1 MELIDYLNGIKN
13 NNRYIIAKAIS
24 LVESTLKKDK
34 KKASE
39 LLDRCINISNK
50 SIRIAIS
57 GNPGV
62 GKSTFIEALGSY
74 LVDKKLRTA
83 IITID
88 PSSTVSGGSI
98 LADKTRMKNLS
109 KNKYAYVRPAASDC
123 ELGGINQNTRDT
135 ISIFEAAGY
144 DVIIIETVGVG
155 QSEIDVHSITD
166 IFLYLT
172 QFENGDVLQF
182 IKKGILEICDF
193 IIINKIDLDLEKSK
207 SLKFLIENNLKL
219 IKSTSQSVFLCSAI
233 EGNYIGDIWSGVKD
247 FFEKNWK
254 KGKIQS
260 IRENQN
266 INWYKQR
273 LKKQIFKKI
282 EDSCIYKKNIKK
294 LENKN
299 FKNPNTLLLEIIE
312 DLKLN

>member
-109 KNKYAYVRPAASDC
+109 KNKYAYVRPAANDC

-207 SLKFLIENNLKL
+207 NLKFLVENNLKL
-219 IKSTSQSVFLCSAI
+219 IKSRSQSVFLCSAI

-282 EDSCIYKKNIKK
+282 EDSYIYKKNIKK

>member
-109 KNKYAYVRPAASDC
+109 KNKYAYVRPAANDC
-123 ELGGINQNTRDT
+123 ELGGINQKYSR
-135 ISIFEAAGY
+135 Y
-144 DVIIIETVGVG
+144 
-155 QSEIDVHSITD
+155 
-166 IFLYLT
+166 
-172 QFENGDVLQF
+172 
-182 IKKGILEICDF
+182 
-193 IIINKIDLDLEKSK
+193 
-207 SLKFLIENNLKL
+207 
-219 IKSTSQSVFLCSAI
+219 
-233 EGNYIGDIWSGVKD
+233 
-247 FFEKNWK
+247 
-254 KGKIQS
+254 
-260 IRENQN
+260 
-266 INWYKQR
+266 
-273 LKKQIFKKI
+273 
-282 EDSCIYKKNIKK
+282 
-294 LENKN
+294 N
-299 FKNPNTLLLEIIE
+299 FHF
-312 DLKLN
+312 

>member
-109 KNKYAYVRPAASDC
+109 KNKYAYVRPAANDC

-182 IKKGILEICDF
+182 IKKGVLEICDF

-219 IKSTSQSVFLCSAI
+219 IKSRSQSVFLCSAT
-233 EGNYIGDIWSGVKD
+233 EGNYIVDIWSGVKD

>member
-1 MELIDYLNGIKN
+1 MECSDYLNGITN
-13 NNRYIIAKAIS
+13 NDRYIIAKAIS
-24 LVESTLKKDK
+24 LVESNLKKDK
-34 KKASE
+34 RKASE
-39 LLDRCINISNK
+39 LLDSCINLSNK

-74 LVDKKLRTA
+74 LVNKKLKTA

-88 PSSTVSGGSI
+88 PSSTISGGSI

-109 KNKYAYVRPAASDC
+109 KNKYAYVRPAANDC
-123 ELGGINQNTRDT
+123 ELGGINKNTRDT
-135 ISIFEAAGY
+135 ISIFETAGY

-155 QSEIDVHSITD
+155 QSEIDVKSITD

-172 QFENGDVLQF
+172 QSESGDVFQF
-182 IKKGILEICDF
+182 IKKGILELCDF

-219 IKSTSQSVFLCSAI
+219 HNSGNQSVFICSAI
-233 EGNYIGDIWSGVKD
+233 EGNYIYEIWLGIKK
-247 FFEKNWK
+247 FFEENWK

-260 IRENQN
+260 TREKQN

-273 LKKQIFKKI
+273 LKKQIFRKI
-282 EDSCIYKKNIKK
+282 EDSCLYKESIKK
-294 LENKN
+294 LENEN
-299 FKNPNTLLLEIIE
+299 FKNPNKFLLEIID

>member
-1 MELIDYLNGIKN
+1 MELSDYLKGIKN

-39 LLDRCINISNK
+39 LVDKCLNFSSK

-88 PSSTVSGGSI
+88 PSSTISGGSI
-98 LADKTRMKNLS
+98 LADKTRMNNLS
-109 KNKYAYVRPAASDC
+109 KNKYAYVRPAANDC
-123 ELGGINQNTRDT
+123 ELGGINKNTRDT
-135 ISIFEAAGY
+135 ISIFETAGY

-172 QFENGDVLQF
+172 QSENGDILQF

-193 IIINKIDLDLEKSK
+193 IIVNKIDLDLEKSK

-219 IKSTSQSVFLCSAI
+219 IKSRSQSVFLCSAI
-233 EGNYIGDIWSGVKD
+233 KGNYIDDIWSGLKD
-247 FFEKNWK
+247 LFEKNWK

-260 IRENQN
+260 IREKQN
-266 INWYKQR
+266 INWCKQR
-273 LKKQIFKKI
+273 LKKQILKKI
-282 EDSCIYKKNIKK
+282 EDSCTYKKTK
-294 LENKN
+294 
-299 FKNPNTLLLEIIE
+299 TR
-312 DLKLN
+312 

>member
-109 KNKYAYVRPAASDC
+109 KNKYAYVRPAANDC

-135 ISIFEAAGY
+135 ISIFETAGY

-182 IKKGILEICDF
+182 IKKGVLEICDF

-219 IKSTSQSVFLCSAI
+219 IKSRSQSVFLCSAI

-282 EDSCIYKKNIKK
+282 EDSYIYKKNIKK

>member
-1 MELIDYLNGIKN
+1 MECSDYLNGIKN

-39 LLDRCINISNK
+39 LLDSCINFSNK
-50 SIRIAIS
+50 SIRVAIS

-74 LVDKKLRTA
+74 LVNKKLKTA

-88 PSSTVSGGSI
+88 PSSTISGGSI
-98 LADKTRMKNLS
+98 LADKTRMENLS
-109 KNKYAYVRPAASDC
+109 KNKYAYVRPAANDC
-123 ELGGINQNTRDT
+123 ELGGINKNTRDT
-135 ISIFEAAGY
+135 ISIFETAGY

-155 QSEIDVHSITD
+155 QSEIDVESITD

-172 QFENGDVLQF
+172 QSENGDVFQF
-182 IKKGILEICDF
+182 IKKGILELCNF
-193 IIINKIDLDLEKSK
+193 IIINKIDLNLEKSK
-207 SLKFLIENNLKL
+207 SLKFLIENSLKL
-219 IKSTSQSVFLCSAI
+219 HNSRNQSVFLCSAI
-233 EGNYIGDIWSGVKD
+233 KGNYIDDIWSRLKD
-247 FFEKNWK
+247 FFEENWK

-260 IRENQN
+260 IREKQN

-282 EDSCIYKKNIKK
+282 KDSSVYKKNIKK
-294 LENKN
+294 LENGK
-299 FKNPNTLLLEIIE
+299 FETPNKFLFEVIE
-312 DLKLN
+312 GLKLN

>member
-109 KNKYAYVRPAASDC
+109 KNKYAYVRPAANDC

-135 ISIFEAAGY
+135 ISIFETAGY

-172 QFENGDVLQF
+172 QSENGDILQF

-193 IIINKIDLDLEKSK
+193 IIVNKIDLDLEKSK

-219 IKSTSQSVFLCSAI
+219 IKSRSQSVFLCSAI
-233 EGNYIGDIWSGVKD
+233 KGNYIGDIWSGVKD
-247 FFEKNWK
+247 LFEKNWK

-282 EDSCIYKKNIKK
+282 EDSFIYKKNIKK

>member
-1 MELIDYLNGIKN
+1 MESSDYLNGIKN

-39 LLDRCINISNK
+39 LLDNCVNFSNK

-88 PSSTVSGGSI
+88 PSSTISRGSI

-109 KNKYAYVRPAASDC
+109 INKYAYVRPAANDC
-123 ELGGINQNTRDT
+123 ELGGVNKNTRDT
-135 ISIFEAAGY
+135 ITIFETAGY

-172 QFENGDVLQF
+172 QSENGDVFQF
-182 IKKGILEICDF
+182 IKKGILELCDI

-219 IKSTSQSVFLCSAI
+219 NKSRDQSVFLCSAMQ
-233 EGNYIGDIWSGVKD
+233 GNYIDEIWSGVKD
-247 FFEKNWK
+247 FFEQNWE

-260 IRENQN
+260 TREKQN

-282 EDSCIYKKNIKK
+282 EDSCLYKKNIKK
-294 LENKN
+294 LENEN
-299 FKNPNTLLLEIIE
+299 FKNPNKFLLEIIE
-312 DLKLN
+312 GLKLN

>member
-1 MELIDYLNGIKN
+1 MELSDYLKGIKN

-39 LLDRCINISNK
+39 LVDKCLNFSSK

-88 PSSTVSGGSI
+88 PSSTISGGSI
-98 LADKTRMKNLS
+98 LADKTRMNNLS
-109 KNKYAYVRPAASDC
+109 KNKYAYVRPAANDC
-123 ELGGINQNTRDT
+123 ELGGINKNTRDT
-135 ISIFEAAGY
+135 ISIFETAGY

-172 QFENGDVLQF
+172 QSENGDILQF

-193 IIINKIDLDLEKSK
+193 IIVNKIDLDLEKSK

-219 IKSTSQSVFLCSAI
+219 IKSRSQSVFLCSAI
-233 EGNYIGDIWSGVKD
+233 KGNYIDDIWSGLKD
-247 FFEKNWK
+247 LFEKNWK

-260 IRENQN
+260 IREKQN
-266 INWYKQR
+266 INWCKQR
-273 LKKQIFKKI
+273 LKKQILKKI
-282 EDSCIYKKNIKK
+282 EDSCTYKKNIKK

-299 FKNPNTLLLEIIE
+299 LKNPNTFLLEIIE
-312 DLKLN
+312 GLKLN

>member
-109 KNKYAYVRPAASDC
+109 KNKYAYVRPAANDC

-207 SLKFLIENNLKL
+207 NLKFLIENNLKL
-219 IKSTSQSVFLCSAI
+219 IKSRSQSVFLCSAV

-247 FFEKNWK
+247 YFEKNWK

-282 EDSCIYKKNIKK
+282 EDSCIYKKKYQK
-294 LENKN
+294 
-299 FKNPNTLLLEIIE
+299 T
-312 DLKLN
+312 

>member
-109 KNKYAYVRPAASDC
+109 KNKYAYVRPAANDC

-135 ISIFEAAGY
+135 ISIFETAGY

-155 QSEIDVHSITD
+155 QSEIDVRSITD

-219 IKSTSQSVFLCSAI
+219 IKSRSQSVFLCSAI
-233 EGNYIGDIWSGVKD
+233 EGNYIGYIWSGVKD

-282 EDSCIYKKNIKK
+282 EESNIYKKNIKK

-312 DLKLN
+312 VLKLN

>member
-109 KNKYAYVRPAASDC
+109 KNKYAYVRPAANDC

-135 ISIFEAAGY
+135 ISIFETAGY

-182 IKKGILEICDF
+182 IKKGILELCDF

-219 IKSTSQSVFLCSAI
+219 IKSRSQSVFLCSAI
-233 EGNYIGDIWSGVKD
+233 KGNYIDDIWSGVKD

-282 EDSCIYKKNIKK
+282 EDSYIYKKNIKK